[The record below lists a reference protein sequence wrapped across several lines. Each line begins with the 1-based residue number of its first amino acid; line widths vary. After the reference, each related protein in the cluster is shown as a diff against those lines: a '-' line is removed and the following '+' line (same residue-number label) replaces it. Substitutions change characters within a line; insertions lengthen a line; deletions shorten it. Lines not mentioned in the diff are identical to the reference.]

1 MGDLI
6 LNTPILEQTK
16 SEIDNALIKAG
27 VTAVLLIDSA
37 GNVIASC
44 GDKSQEIDTTALA
57 ALAAAN
63 LGATSQIAKLIGE
76 EDFSLLF
83 HKGKKEN
90 IHFARIGT
98 DLILVT
104 IFNDEISLGLVRL
117 RISQL
122 SETIKKLF
130 EERENGY

>member
-16 SEIDNALIKAG
+16 SEIDSALIDAG

-37 GNVIASC
+37 GNIIASC
-44 GDKSQEIDTTALA
+44 GDRSQEIDTTALA

-63 LGATSQIAKLIGE
+63 FGATSQIAKLIGE

-90 IHFARIGT
+90 IHFARIGN
-98 DLILVT
+98 DLILIT
-104 IFNDEISLGLVRL
+104 IFNDEVSLGLVRL

-130 EERENGY
+130 EEKESGS